1 MCGASSASNEKKAE
15 LIEDR
20 GHWKGRSEDLEKE
33 LGGRTARRTPA
44 GGSLLGA
51 LLRHRGGPL
60 SRSAPAARA
69 GPAPLCRPP
78 MRWARPAC
86 SWGREC
92 RRTLTVELHLPLE
105 KTARVLRTRFGLRT

>member
-33 LGGRTARRTPA
+33 LGGRTARRMPA

-51 LLRHRGGPL
+51 LL
-60 SRSAPAARA
+60 
-69 GPAPLCRPP
+69 
-78 MRWARPAC
+78 
-86 SWGREC
+86 
-92 RRTLTVELHLPLE
+92 
-105 KTARVLRTRFGLRT
+105 